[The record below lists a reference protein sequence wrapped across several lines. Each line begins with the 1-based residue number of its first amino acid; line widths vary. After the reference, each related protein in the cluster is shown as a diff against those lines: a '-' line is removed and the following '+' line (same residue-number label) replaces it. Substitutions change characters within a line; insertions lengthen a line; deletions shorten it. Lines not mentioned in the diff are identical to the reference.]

1 MSLKI
6 VFSVLAV
13 SAIVMARPDGP
24 KGEHGGKP
32 EGAKGPGGPKGHGGP
47 KGPFGLKGPKGPGG
61 PRGGPGLPPFL
72 ANVSAEGKKDFE
84 KVFKNENL
92 TITEIDTQLA
102 ALAEKYKVA
111 EIFKE
116 FQANMT
122 AHLVEIKK
130 NQTTVIENLAS
141 VSEKLSAIFA
151 NKDQTRAEQLA
162 AIGAIAKEN
171 PVEVAALRFIRSRIE
186 GGSKGPRGGPRR
198 GPNRG
203 PKGGPTRGPKEGPKG
218 EPKEE
223 STTPKSEEESSEEE
237 SQE

>member
-13 SAIVMARPDGP
+13 SAVVLARPEGP

-32 EGAKGPGGPKGHGGP
+32 EGAKEPG
-47 KGPFGLKGPKGPGG
+47 GPKGPGG

-72 ANVSAEGKKDFE
+72 ADVSAEGKKEFE
-84 KVFKNENL
+84 KVSKNENL

-102 ALAEKYKVA
+102 ALAEKYKVS

-122 AHLVEIKK
+122 AHLAEIKK

-171 PVEVAALRFIRSRIE
+171 PVEVAALRFIRSRIQ

-203 PKGGPTRGPKEGPKG
+203 PKGGPKG

-237 SQE
+237 NQE